1 MVLRI
6 VSQRVSHHFGNVQAF
21 DSEELVLRLGATT
34 GWLCDLG
41 QSSDYNFSEL
51 PSLRETEIVRATQC
65 MGECKSQHRIPAQ
78 APLTNILLPSY
89 GGLETPQ

>member
-1 MVLRI
+1 MVLRN
-6 VSQRVSHHFGNVQAF
+6 VSQRVSHHFGNFQAF

-41 QSSDYNFSEL
+41 QSSDYFSEL
-51 PSLRETEIVRATQC
+51 PSLHETEIVRATQC

-78 APLTNILLPSY
+78 GALTNILLPSY